1 MLYLKYSSMKYLS
14 DNLKIFLNYAN
25 NKRNILKL
33 KASSPDIFCKPLLSY
48 CLILFYPE
56 NKHSGAAHGKI
67 TLIKTETSLNDIC
80 SIRFI
85 PLMLLVLLH
94 KKWSF
99 PLGISSVNVTKSAIC
114 CRFDHHIYWRVPKW
128 KTSFFVQCL
137 KHIRHK
143 DSCALIW

>member
-1 MLYLKYSSMKYLS
+1 MKYLS

-67 TLIKTETSLNDIC
+67 TLIKTETLLNDIC

-85 PLMLLVLLH
+85 SLMLLVLLH
-94 KKWSF
+94 KK
-99 PLGISSVNVTKSAIC
+99 
-114 CRFDHHIYWRVPKW
+114 
-128 KTSFFVQCL
+128 
-137 KHIRHK
+137 
-143 DSCALIW
+143 